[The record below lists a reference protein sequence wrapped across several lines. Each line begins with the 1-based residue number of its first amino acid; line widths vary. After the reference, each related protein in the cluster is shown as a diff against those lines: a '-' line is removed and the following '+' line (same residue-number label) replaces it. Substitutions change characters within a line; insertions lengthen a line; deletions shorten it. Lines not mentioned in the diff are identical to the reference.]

1 MKLTRRNFSL
11 IVPAAA
17 LAQASLARAQK
28 PGHSRDP
35 LFVNL
40 DQVKWEL
47 DDPANP
53 NSPGIAILRVDPVTQ
68 ATQLL
73 IRNAPGEY
81 IPLHWH
87 SANETNTILRGR
99 YIFECEGKKVE
110 QGPGSFN
117 YIPARM
123 IHRAWCKDGEPGL
136 DFITVDGKW
145 DINWVEDPDR
155 PRK

>member
-17 LAQASLARAQK
+17 LAQTSLAMAQK

-40 DQVKWEL
+40 DQVKWML

-53 NSPGIAILRVDPVTQ
+53 NSPAIAILRVDSVTE

-87 SANETNTILRGR
+87 
-99 YIFECEGKKVE
+99 
-110 QGPGSFN
+110 
-117 YIPARM
+117 
-123 IHRAWCKDGEPGL
+123 
-136 DFITVDGKW
+136 
-145 DINWVEDPDR
+145 
-155 PRK
+155 